1 MKQVDN
7 TIERKQQS
15 FPKSKIKETEG
26 KNRKEEQRQEK
37 LGLANA

>member
-15 FPKSKIKETEG
+15 FPKSKIKETKG
-26 KNRKEEQRQEK
+26 KKRNEMKERKK
-37 LGLANA
+37 SGLSYS